1 MKISDIVIEFLESKG
16 IEHVFVVSGGGCIH
30 LVDSLG
36 KSKLNYICMHHEQGT
51 AMAAEGY
58 ARIKN
63 DVAACLVTTGP
74 GGTNAL
80 TGVLGCWLD
89 SIPTIFIS
97 GQVSL
102 SQIARGTGCRQIGDQ
117 EFDIISTVKSMT
129 KYCKMIENKNEI
141 LYELN
146 KAYDIAKSGRPG
158 PVWLDIPLDIQGA
171 SVEEHELIPVQSFIE
186 EQPDIQESD
195 LLQFKTLLE
204 KSKRPLI
211 VCGNGVRLSNSVDL
225 LNIFIKSNEIPALTG
240 VHSGVDCL
248 DNTYDYYAGRIGL
261 LGNLSSNK
269 IVQEADLLIVLG
281 SRLNVKMTGYDP
293 SLFAPNA
300 KKIFVDIDTNEID
313 KHKFNIDLKINSDLN
328 VFLNT
333 ILKEQYKLEF
343 EDWREYVRTA
353 RSEQKYV
360 YPKHINLK
368 SPASAYYFLYLL
380 QNYMK
385 DLPIITSNGTAHVA
399 TLQTI
404 QLKNKQ
410 RMFTNV
416 GCASMGYGLPA
427 AIGASFALNKS
438 PVICIEGD
446 GSLQMNIQELQTLV
460 HHKLPVVMVVINND
474 GYISI
479 KITQQNFFGG
489 YEVAS
494 GKESGV
500 SFPSLEKL
508 SDAYGIEYH
517 KITRNSEIDNVLFD
531 IFSSDISGPIIC
543 EVFTHP
549 NEKHEPKVIHR
560 GIDKDGKI
568 IPGDLT
574 NMFISETFDN

>member
-1 MKISDIVIEFLESKG
+1 
-16 IEHVFVVSGGGCIH
+16 
-30 LVDSLG
+30 
-36 KSKLNYICMHHEQGT
+36 
-51 AMAAEGY
+51 
-58 ARIKN
+58 
-63 DVAACLVTTGP
+63 
-74 GGTNAL
+74 
-80 TGVLGCWLD
+80 
-89 SIPTIFIS
+89 
-97 GQVSL
+97 
-102 SQIARGTGCRQIGDQ
+102 
-117 EFDIISTVKSMT
+117 
-129 KYCKMIENKNEI
+129 
-141 LYELN
+141 
-146 KAYDIAKSGRPG
+146 
-158 PVWLDIPLDIQGA
+158 
-171 SVEEHELIPVQSFIE
+171 
-186 EQPDIQESD
+186 
-195 LLQFKTLLE
+195 
-204 KSKRPLI
+204 
-211 VCGNGVRLSNSVDL
+211 
-225 LNIFIKSNEIPALTG
+225 
-240 VHSGVDCL
+240 
-248 DNTYDYYAGRIGL
+248 
-261 LGNLSSNK
+261 
-269 IVQEADLLIVLG
+269 
-281 SRLNVKMTGYDP
+281 
-293 SLFAPNA
+293 
-300 KKIFVDIDTNEID
+300 
-313 KHKFNIDLKINSDLN
+313 
-328 VFLNT
+328 
-333 ILKEQYKLEF
+333 
-343 EDWREYVRTA
+343 
-353 RSEQKYV
+353 
-360 YPKHINLK
+360 
-368 SPASAYYFLYLL
+368 
-380 QNYMK
+380 MK

-549 NEKHEPKVIHR
+549 NEKHEPKVIHK

>member
-16 IEHVFVVSGGGCIH
+16 IKHVFVVSGGGCIH

-63 DVAACLVTTGP
+63 DVGACLVTTGP

-102 SQIARGTGCRQIGDQ
+102 SQIAKGTGCRQIGDQ
-117 EFDIISTVKSMT
+117 EFDIISTVKTMT
-129 KYCKMIENKNEI
+129 KYCKMIENKHEI

-171 SVEEHELIPVQSFIE
+171 SIEEHELTPVQSFIE
-186 EQPDIQESD
+186 EPTNIRASD
-195 LLQFKTLLE
+195 LSQFKTLLE
-204 KSKRPLI
+204 ASQRPLI
-211 VCGNGVRLSNSVDL
+211 ICGNGIRLSNSEDL
-225 LNIFIKSNEIPALTG
+225 LDAFIKINKIPALTG
-240 VHSGVDCL
+240 VHSGVDCI
-248 DNTYDYYAGRIGL
+248 DNTYEYYAGRIGL

-281 SRLNVKMTGYDP
+281 SRCNVKMTGYDT

-300 KKIFVDIDTNEID
+300 QKIFVDIDSNEID
-313 KHKFNIDLKINSDLN
+313 KHKFNIDLKINTDLN
-328 VFLNT
+328 MFLNVV
-333 ILKEQYKLEF
+333 LEQQYELRID
-343 EDWREYVRTA
+343 DWRKFVKDARTK
-353 RSEQKYV
+353 QKYV
-360 YPKHINLK
+360 YSKHINLK

-380 QNYMK
+380 QDYMK
-385 DLPIITSNGTAHVA
+385 EIPIITSNGTAHVA

-427 AIGASFALNKS
+427 AIGASFALDKS
-438 PVICIEGD
+438 PVICVEGD

-460 HHKLPVVMVVINND
+460 HHKLPVVLIVINND

-508 SDAYGIEYH
+508 SHAYGIQYH
-517 KITRNSEIDNVLFD
+517 KITHNSKIHSVLSN

-549 NEKHEPKVIHR
+549 NEKHEPKVIHK